1 MSSVELRRVLFL
13 APSAYP
19 LGGVAVW
26 LEYLCPGLAALGLN
40 PVVGL
45 VQGKAHDV
53 ENYRR
58 AYPGLKTIAIGNPT
72 GSAEG
77 RRRAVVRAIDQ
88 VQPDLVV
95 GVNIADTYPAIRR
108 MRAQG
113 KVTPRVAM
121 SLHGIES
128 DLLSDLRANSDVV
141 DAVISSNRLACRL
154 CELEA
159 GVAPSRIFYAPYGV
173 DQSALGTLAQVRPS
187 DSRLRIAWVGRLEQ
201 DQKQV
206 HELPAILQACDSL
219 GLSYVLRIAGD
230 GPERDSVLRKLA
242 PWIESGSVQWLG
254 ALPVSR
260 VPSEVYACSDVLLLT
275 STWETGP
282 IVIWEAMAAGT
293 CVVTSRYVGSG
304 LEAAL
309 TNKQNCLMFV
319 PGDSMAAAQQLAR
332 AQSASLRAEL
342 TAAARDLIT
351 ERYSREHSIRSW
363 ASAFA
368 AIMHLPRTDALPEL
382 PPPPSGRLDRWLGT
396 GTGESV
402 RAILGIAHAATSPG
416 DEWPHTHS
424 PLGRRDELLARAKSL
439 DCP

>member
-1 MSSVELRRVLFL
+1 MSSVELKKVLFL

-26 LEYLCPGLAALGLN
+26 LEYLCPGLAALGLE

-53 ENYRR
+53 DNYRR
-58 AYPGLKTIAIGNPT
+58 AYPGLKTISIENPT

-77 RRRAVVRAIDQ
+77 RRRAVVKAIDQ
-88 VQPDLVV
+88 VRPDLVV

-113 KVTPRVAM
+113 KVPPRVAM

-128 DLLSDLRANSDVV
+128 DLLSDLRSNSDVV
-141 DAVISSNRLACRL
+141 DAVIPSNRLACRL

-159 GVAPSRIFYAPYGV
+159 GLAPSRIFYAPYGV
-173 DQSALGTLAQVRPS
+173 DQSALGALAQSRLP
-187 DSRLRIAWVGRLEQ
+187 DSRLRIAWVGRLEE
-201 DQKQV
+201 DQKQI
-206 HELPAILQACDSL
+206 HQLPAILQACDSL
-219 GLSYVLRIAGD
+219 GLSYELRIAGD
-230 GPERDSVLRKLA
+230 GPERDSVLRKLS
-242 PWIESGSVQWLG
+242 PWIERGSVQWLG
-254 ALPVSR
+254 ALPASR

-282 IVIWEAMAAGT
+282 IVIWEAMAAGI
-293 CVVTSRYVGSG
+293 CVVTSEYIGSG

-309 TNKQNCLMFV
+309 MNERNCLMFA
-319 PGDSMAAAQQLAR
+319 PDDSLAAAQLLAR
-332 AQSASLRAEL
+332 TQSTSLRAEL
-342 TAAARDLIT
+342 TAAARNLIA
-351 ERYSREHSIRSW
+351 ERYSREHSVRSW

-368 AIMHLPRTDALPEL
+368 AIMHLPRPHALPDV

-396 GTGESV
+396 GTGESI
-402 RAILGIAHAATSPG
+402 RAMLGIAHTATSPG

-424 PLGRRDELLARAKSL
+424 PLGQRDELLARAKRL
-439 DCP
+439 DRP